1 MQPPA
6 VGQSGSVGLRGPYGV
21 VGHAEPGRIVS
32 SGKGGALCCRKGRPF
47 EQIGGASEAHR
58 NGWRALSAMIVAGVG
73 VAAAAILGDA
83 VFVVEEDQTDG
94 ERAEREESN

>member
-1 MQPPA
+1 M
-6 VGQSGSVGLRGPYGV
+6 RGPTRQSL
-21 VGHAEPGRIVS
+21 EPASRLWGCLAIRQVRTGTGSANSRSPTRRKQLPVS
-32 SGKGGALCCRKGRPF
+32 
-47 EQIGGASEAHR
+47 GGASEAHR